1 MVLEECIMGDMANAP
16 VLNDFLASGDTLR
29 VYGGNELLF
38 RSTSEGL
45 LPLVDYINKS
55 DTCRAVTTVF
65 DRVVGNAAALLL
77 IRANCS
83 EVFSP
88 LGSKLA
94 AGTLDSYAVEYHF
107 TEVVPYIRGRGEQD
121 MCPMEKLSLNKSPGE
136 FYEVILS
143 LNS

>member
-1 MVLEECIMGDMANAP
+1 MGVVMDTHRY
-16 VLNDFLASGDTLR
+16 NDFLVSGDTLW

-38 RSTSEGL
+38 RSTREGL
-45 LPLVDYINKS
+45 LPLLDYNKRS
-55 DTCRAVTTVF
+55 ATGSAGTTVF

-94 AGTLDSYAVEYHF
+94 ASTLDSYAVEYHF
-107 TEVVPYIRGRGEQD
+107 TEVVPYIRDHDGHD

-136 FYEVILS
+136 FYEVMLS